1 MPRPTEA
8 DLEESRR
15 RLERFRG
22 EVPDGSTMASL
33 VDHLLWADD
42 LDDEEEW
49 PR

>member
-1 MPRPTEA
+1 MSKPAEA
-8 DLEESRR
+8 EREESRR
-15 RLERFRG
+15 RLERFRD

-42 LDDEEEW
+42 LDEEMW